1 MTLSEAFDQYHE
13 KQLKALMQE
22 MWNNNKPSTVEYSQI
37 LLKWK
42 ERENGI

>member
-22 MWNNNKPSTVEYSQI
+22 MWQNTKPSPVEYSQI

-42 ERENGI
+42 EENSND